1 MKLSDLT
8 SEIIK
13 SLSNQELGSLHY
25 RVHQLYSIASK
36 RNSEEVKI
44 RLRKTHSIIVK
55 EMERRGMNHNSP
67 LLEMSLTESLIND
80 LLSETYKQSMIK
92 RGRPQKLESTAG
104 AIAVR
109 IARQRHDPLYD
120 RMIKFKKLYREAKER
135 LEKKYWSIAMQK
147 ARQMSSK
154 SK

>member
-1 MKLSDLT
+1 MKLS
-8 SEIIK
+8 EIK
-13 SLSNQELGSLHY
+13 SKIKDISNQELSSLHY

-36 RNSEEVKI
+36 RNSEDIKTSL
-44 RLRKTHSIIVK
+44 RLTHSIIVK
-55 EMERRGMNHNSP
+55 EMERRNLRHNSP
-67 LLEMSLTESLIND
+67 ILEMTLTESLIYNI
-80 LLSETYKQSMIK
+80 LSEAYKQSMIK
-92 RGRPQKLESTAG
+92 RGRPQKLESSAG

-120 RMIKFKKLYREAKER
+120 RMIKFKRMYRDAKER

-154 SK
+154 AK

>member
-1 MKLSDLT
+1 
-8 SEIIK
+8 
-13 SLSNQELGSLHY
+13 
-25 RVHQLYSIASK
+25 
-36 RNSEEVKI
+36 
-44 RLRKTHSIIVK
+44 
-55 EMERRGMNHNSP
+55 MNHNSP